1 MERNDNVRNDEPLY
15 NIGEEESPLYELS
28 DGNQE
33 PADGLTVYD
42 SVPSEDDMPEN
53 ISRTVRMADDKSIR
67 KMPSPF
73 AIMLK
78 TMFTP
83 VEGWKALKRAKFQPD
98 RVAASLFYPC
108 VAFASLSEF
117 SAFVYEANVTV
128 ASVLVRAVET
138 FISFFF
144 SYYSV
149 LAAAGILLGKR
160 GGGILNSPFGKI
172 FTMTSMATLPVFY
185 MFYRLLPI
193 LGPMLVFLPLW
204 TIYLV
209 FRGVRFLRLPKEKES
224 VATGI
229 LCTLEIAMPML
240 WNWIFTDLIPLG

>member
-1 MERNDNVRNDEPLY
+1 M
-15 NIGEEESPLYELS
+15 S

-160 GGGILNSPFGKI
+160 VGGILNSPFGKI

-185 MFYRLLPI
+185 MLYRLLPI